1 MKIFNTSQF
10 NSNYSGN
17 SISDGWI
24 YKGSSKLTVSFFV
37 PLPSDSLV
45 GPAIQE
51 TQRIKKQLL
60 KTTHTIVHK
69 VTIIC
74 WGPMLVNHRV
84 EKNKKLKQMR
94 NISQIT
100 GLFKKTRISHIKKT
114 KISWFRSLLELIG
127 DKICSLADLFKN
139 NPDINRLKSNDVR
152 SSHWDMESTYL
163 RKYKNFAVT
172 EILRR

>member
-1 MKIFNTSQF
+1 MNI
-10 NSNYSGN
+10 
-17 SISDGWI
+17 
-24 YKGSSKLTVSFFV
+24 
-37 PLPSDSLV
+37 
-45 GPAIQE
+45 
-51 TQRIKKQLL
+51 QRIIKINSLIFRSTAIWFISWTSHSRNTKNQEAI
-60 KTTHTIVHK
+60 TQDNTYNCNDYIVHK